1 MPKAPEWLS
10 GDIQEFY
17 PICQGNIRA
26 IQHAIRDKRGVDI
39 AYMTISD
46 RLTRLGLERPR
57 AKGKAPPIEA
67 PTPDRSTPQPTAP
80 VMDEAVSTGADIVPV
95 IMSDPLSAD
104 EAQILAHYEEV
115 IARGI
120 KTFVEVGRALMTIRD
135 RKLYRA
141 NYATFEAYCRERWD
155 LSRPYAYQLID
166 AAVVVENLSGITDIV
181 PVNEAQAQPLTRLP
195 PEEQMEVWAEVVK
208 TAAASGVTAKHVKTT
223 ISRVKG
229 QTTGA
234 TQAKPAAPAP
244 APRRPP
250 RLVVQEGLVWGL
262 REVSDHDAWD
272 VLSSLW
278 GGLDALAP
286 KYQSLRGMLDRVQRQ
301 FPKGYGPIR

>member
-1 MPKAPEWLS
+1 MPDWNALDPHVRQL
-10 GDIQEFY
+10 
-17 PICQGNIRA
+17 
-26 IQHAIRDKRGVDI
+26 I
-39 AYMTISD
+39 AEG
-46 RLTRLGLERPR
+46 LTDTEIAQRLGLKRQTLVDHLRKQRMRDQVSSPR
-57 AKGKAPPIEA
+57 ASAEEQPGQIGLDDAD
-67 PTPDRSTPQPTAP
+67 TPAD
-80 VMDEAVSTGADIVPV
+80 AVFGIPDISPV

-208 TAAASGVTAKHVKTT
+208 TAPASGVTAKHVKTT

-234 TQAKPAAPAP
+234 TQAKPAATAP

-301 FPKGYGPIR
+301 FPKGYRPIR